1 MVRHSFTGT
10 PLRRLSFALPNDRLP
25 VENLLKSNPDSKK
38 PEPAVFSFSD
48 YAAGAGEKLHVS
60 TFEEGLRYRQNRERP
75 HRHDFYQ
82 IFWMTHGAPSF
93 SIDFYHLPIEAY
105 ALIFV
110 PPGAVHTFGAKNTAE
125 GLILSF
131 QEDFL
136 EAEGHSVDLFAECP
150 ALDPA
155 QIRTVLA
162 VPESSVEIVHGY
174 CTRMLEEFNAKRE
187 GYRAATAALLR
198 LLFIEIRRCL
208 SNQSAPSSFHKYSS
222 LTGRFLR
229 TLNARPYQLTTAS
242 EAARLLGVSRSWL
255 NQLVRQE
262 TAKNLTDHLRS
273 RLILESKRLL
283 AHSDLNV
290 SEIAY
295 QLGFEDPSYF
305 TRLFRQVEGLSPR
318 EFREEYR

>member
-1 MVRHSFTGT
+1 M
-10 PLRRLSFALPNDRLP
+10 AA
-25 VENLLKSNPDSKK
+25 ENLCKPISDPKA
-38 PEPAVFSFSD
+38 PEPALFPFAD

-60 TFEEGLRYRQNRERP
+60 TFDDGVRYRQNRERP

-82 IFWMTHGAPSF
+82 IFWMTHGVPSF
-93 SIDFYHLPIEAY
+93 NIDFYHFPIEAY
-105 ALIFV
+105 ALVFV
-110 PPGAVHTFGAKNTAE
+110 PPGAVHTFGAKHTAK
-125 GLILSF
+125 GFILSF

-136 EAEGHSVDLFAECP
+136 ESEGHSVDLFAECP
-150 ALDPA
+150 AFDPA
-155 QIRTVLA
+155 QTRTVLA
-162 VPESSVEIVHGY
+162 VPGSSVDIVHAY
-174 CTRMLEEFNAKRE
+174 CTRMLEETNAKRE

-198 LLFIEIRRCL
+198 LLFVEIRRCL

-222 LTGRFLR
+222 LTARFLR
-229 TLNARPYQLTTAS
+229 RLNSRPYQLTSAS
-242 EAARLLGVSRSWL
+242 EVARFLGVSRSWL

-262 TAKNLTDHLRS
+262 TTKNLTDHLRG

>member
-1 MVRHSFTGT
+1 
-10 PLRRLSFALPNDRLP
+10 
-25 VENLLKSNPDSKK
+25 VENFLQQNSSSKTAG
-38 PEPAVFSFSD
+38 PTIFSFSD

-60 TFEEGLRYRQNRERP
+60 TFEEGFRSRQNRQRP

-82 IFWMTHGAPSF
+82 IFWMKQGAPSF
-93 SIDFYHLPIEAY
+93 NIDFYHFPVEAH
-105 ALIFV
+105 ALVFV
-110 PPGAVHTFGAKNTAE
+110 PPGAVHNFGAMTTE
-125 GLILSF
+125 QGFILSF
-131 QEDFL
+131 QEDFF

-155 QIRTVLA
+155 QIRTVLV
-162 VPESSVEIVHGY
+162 VPESSEETIQTY
-174 CTRMLEEFNAKRE
+174 CSRMFEELHAKRE
-187 GYRAATAALLR
+187 GYRSASAALLR
-198 LLFIEIRRCL
+198 LLFVEIRRCL
-208 SNQSAPSSFHKYSS
+208 SNQSAPNSFHKYSS
-222 LTGRFLR
+222 LTARFLR

-242 EAARLLGVSRSWL
+242 QMARLLGVSRSWL

-262 TAKNLTDHLRS
+262 TAKNLTDHLRG

>member
-1 MVRHSFTGT
+1 
-10 PLRRLSFALPNDRLP
+10 
-25 VENLLKSNPDSKK
+25 VENLLKPNSKAKK

-60 TFEEGLRYRQNRERP
+60 TFEEGFRSRKNRQRP

-82 IFWMTHGAPSF
+82 IFWMRHGAPSF
-93 SIDFYHLPIEAY
+93 NIDFYHFPIEAHS
-105 ALIFV
+105 LVFV
-110 PPGAVHTFGAKNTAE
+110 PPGSVHSFGAMNTAE
-125 GLILSF
+125 GFILSF

-162 VPESSVEIVHGY
+162 VPESSFETVHAY
-174 CTRMLEEFNAKRE
+174 CRRMFEELNAKRE
-187 GYRAATAALLR
+187 GYRTAAAALLR
-198 LLFIEIRRCL
+198 LLFVEIRRCL

-222 LTGRFLR
+222 LTARFLR
-229 TLNARPYQLTTAS
+229 MLNARPYQLTTAS
-242 EAARLLGVSRSWL
+242 EVARFLGVSRSWL

-262 TAKNLTDHLRS
+262 TAKNLTDHLRG

>member
-1 MVRHSFTGT
+1 VV
-10 PLRRLSFALPNDRLP
+10 
-25 VENLLKSNPDSKK
+25 VENFQKAKADSKAK
-38 PEPAVFSFSD
+38 APEPAVFSFSD
-48 YAAGAGEKLHVS
+48 YAAGAGEKLHIS
-60 TFEEGLRYRQNRERP
+60 TFEQGFRERQDRQRP

-82 IFWMTHGAPSF
+82 IFWMKKGAPSF
-93 SIDFYHLPIEAY
+93 NLDFYHFPIEPH
-105 ALIFV
+105 ALVFV
-110 PPGAVHTFGAKNTAE
+110 LPGAVHTFGARNSAE
-125 GLILSF
+125 GFVLSF

-136 EAEGHSVDLFAECP
+136 ESEGHSVDLFAECP

-155 QIRTVLA
+155 QIHTVLP
-162 VPESSVEIVHGY
+162 VPESSVEIVHAC
-174 CTRMLEEFNAKRE
+174 CTRIFEEFNAKRE

-198 LLFIEIRRCL
+198 LLFVEIRRCL
-208 SNQSAPSSFHKYSS
+208 SDQPTPSPFHKYSS
-222 LTGRFLR
+222 LTARFLR
-229 TLNARPYQLTTAS
+229 TLSARPYQLTTAS
-242 EAARLLGVSRSWL
+242 QVAKLLGVSRSWL

-262 TAKNLTDHLRS
+262 TEKNLTDHLRG

>member
-1 MVRHSFTGT
+1 M
-10 PLRRLSFALPNDRLP
+10 LLSIRF
-25 VENLLKSNPDSKK
+25 VENFLKPDSDSRK

-48 YAAGAGEKLHVS
+48 YAAGDGEKLHVS
-60 TFEEGLRYRQNRERP
+60 TFEEGFRSRRNRQRP

-82 IFWMTHGAPSF
+82 IFWMTQGAPSF
-93 SIDFYHLPIEAY
+93 NIDFYSLPIKAH
-105 ALIFV
+105 ALVFV
-110 PPGAVHTFGAKNTAE
+110 PPGAVHNFGLMNTAD
-125 GLILSF
+125 GFILSF
-131 QEDFL
+131 EEDFL
-136 EAEGHSVDLFAECP
+136 ESEGHSVDLFAECP
-150 ALDPA
+150 PLDPA

-162 VPESSVEIVHGY
+162 VPDSSVETVQD
-174 CTRMLEEFNAKRE
+174 CCARLFEEFHAKRQ

-198 LLFIEIRRCL
+198 LLFVEIRRCL
-208 SNQSAPSSFHKYSS
+208 SAQVAPSAFHKYSS
-222 LTGRFLR
+222 LTARFLR
-229 TLNARPYQLTTAS
+229 TLNSRPYQLTTAS
-242 EAARLLGVSRSWL
+242 EVAKLLGVSRSWL

-262 TAKNLTDHLRS
+262 TTKNLTDHLRG

-318 EFREEYR
+318 EFREVYR

>member
-1 MVRHSFTGT
+1 VF
-10 PLRRLSFALPNDRLP
+10 
-25 VENLLKSNPDSKK
+25 VENVQNSKSDPRM

-48 YAAGAGEKLHVS
+48 YAVGAGEKLHVS
-60 TFEEGLRYRQNRERP
+60 TFEEALRYRQNRHRP

-82 IFWMTHGAPSF
+82 IFWMMRGAPAF
-93 SIDFYHLPIEAY
+93 NIDFYHFTIETH
-105 ALIFV
+105 ALVFV
-110 PPGAVHTFGAKNTAE
+110 PPGAVHNFGEIKPAE
-125 GLILSF
+125 GFILSF
-131 QEDFL
+131 EEDFF
-136 EAEGHSVDLFAECP
+136 EAEGYSLDLFSECP

-162 VPESSVEIVHGY
+162 VPESSVEIVHSY
-174 CTRMLEEFNAKRE
+174 CKRMFEELNAKQE
-187 GYRAATAALLR
+187 GYRAATASLLR
-198 LLFIEIRRCL
+198 LLFVEIRRCL

-222 LTGRFLR
+222 LTARFLR
-229 TLNARPYQLTTAS
+229 MLYARPYQLTTAS
-242 EAARLLGVSRSWL
+242 EVARFLGVSRSWL

-262 TAKNLTDHLRS
+262 TAKNLTDHLRG

-290 SEIAY
+290 SEVAY